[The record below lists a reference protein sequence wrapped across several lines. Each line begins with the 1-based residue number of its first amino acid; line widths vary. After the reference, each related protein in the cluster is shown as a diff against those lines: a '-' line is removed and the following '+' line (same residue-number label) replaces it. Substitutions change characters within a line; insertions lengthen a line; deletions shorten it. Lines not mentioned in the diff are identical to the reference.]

1 MIAYEGLTA
10 ATRHAITA
18 DTIDSQQL
26 WCNVRTILWWNIFG
40 PYENYFNIRFFLNEG
55 FINKEIANITVPGVR
70 KHCNNSAKEHPTT
83 GNSNEELC
91 DLSVIDH
98 IGQLLCSCALV

>member
-1 MIAYEGLTA
+1 MK
-10 ATRHAITA
+10 
-18 DTIDSQQL
+18 TIF
-26 WCNVRTILWWNIFG
+26 T
-40 PYENYFNIRFFLNEG
+40 YYFFLSEG
-55 FINKEIANITVPGVR
+55 FINKEIANITVAGAR
-70 KHCNNSAKEHPTT
+70 KHCNNSAKECPTT